1 MLKFRYSEKATKIW
15 PTFYLRLFKGQII
28 LKANYGVLNSSK
40 KPEQFMAYKKS
51 NKFLEELRS
60 PLIAFKI

>member
-1 MLKFRYSEKATKIW
+1 MIKFRYSEKATKNW
-15 PTFYLRLFKGQII
+15 PTYYLKLFKGQII

-40 KPEQFMAYKKS
+40 KPKQFMAYKKS